1 MNKSASDLQMP
12 PGSARALLPIA
23 VFIILFCG
31 SGILSGNFYAIP
43 MILVFMAALFTALLQ
58 NRSVGFYEK
67 LAISAE
73 GAGDPNIIIMCLV
86 YLLAGGFAGIA
97 CAAGGV
103 AATVNLALSFIPAH
117 LSVVGLFLMGCFISM
132 AMGTSVGTVAALTPI
147 AADVAGKTGFS
158 LPMTV
163 GAVVCGAMFGD
174 NLSFISDTTIAA
186 VRTQGCDMRDK
197 FKANFFLVLPPAVL
211 TVIIFYVLTRN
222 GKFVVQEDLSYDGWL
237 VVPYLAILAGAL
249 CGINVFALLS
259 GGIVLSAVIGVCRG
273 TVASGEVFPA
283 VGAGMAGMYEIAI
296 IAVLVSCIG
305 ALVRYNGGF
314 QWILSFVHRRMSG
327 CRGAQFGI
335 IFLVSLFDVVT
346 ANNTVAII
354 LAGPMA
360 KQISE
365 KYGIAPSKSASLLD
379 IFGSVFQGMLPYGA
393 QLLSAAKL
401 AGITSLMIVPH
412 MYYTFLMGGTTLL
425 FVAFSKKN
433 KSTNPSEPSF

>member
-1 MNKSASDLQMP
+1 MTDKSNSFSQSSS
-12 PGSARALLPIA
+12 GSVWALLPIA
-23 VFIILFCG
+23 VFVVLSG
-31 SGILSGNFYAIP
+31 SGGIVFGNFYAVP
-43 MILVFMAALFTALLQ
+43 MTLVFLAALFTALLQ
-58 NRSVGFYEK
+58 NRAVSFDRK
-67 LAISAE
+67 LAIGSA
-73 GAGDPNIIIMCLV
+73 GAGDSNIIIMCLV

-97 CAAGGV
+97 FASGGV
-103 AATVNLALSFIPAH
+103 AATVNLALSYIPAH

-147 AADVAGKTGFS
+147 AVDIAEKTGFS

-186 VRTQGCDMRDK
+186 VRTQGCEMRDK
-197 FKANFFLVLPPAVL
+197 FKANFFLVLPAAIV
-211 TVIIFYVLTRN
+211 TIVIFYVLTR
-222 GKFVVQEDLSYDGWL
+222 GGRPVIRQDLSCDCWL
-237 VVPYLAILAGAL
+237 VVPYFAILAGAL

-259 GGIVLSAVIGVCRG
+259 GGIILSAVIGGYRG
-273 TVASGEVFPA
+273 TVTFEEIFSA
-283 VGAGMAGMYEIAI
+283 VGVGMAGMYEIVI

-305 ALVRYNGGF
+305 ALVRHNGGF
-314 QWILSFVHRRMSG
+314 QWILSFVHKKMSG
-327 CRGAQFGI
+327 YRGAQFGI
-335 IFLVSLFDVVT
+335 IFLVSLFDIAT

-365 KYGIAPSKSASLLD
+365 KYGIPPQKSASLLD

-393 QLLSAAKL
+393 QLLTAAKI

-412 MYYTFLMGGTTLL
+412 MYYTFLMGISTAL
-425 FVAFSKKN
+425 FVAVSRKRKG
-433 KSTNPSEPSF
+433 